1 VIIGAASV
9 CELTTDG
16 TLAVG
21 CGLWAV
27 GCGLWAVEGLLF
39 PIKSA
44 LQGSL
49 VYGAVLIDTL
59 LPVNRLRNTLQ
70 QAIVINRFQL

>member
-1 VIIGAASV
+1 MIIGAASV

-27 GCGLWAVEGLLF
+27 GCGLWAVGCGLWAVEGLLF
-39 PIKSA
+39 LIKSA
-44 LQGSL
+44 LQGRL
-49 VYGAVLIDTL
+49 VYRAVLINTL
-59 LPVNRLRNTLQ
+59 LPINCLGNT
-70 QAIVINRFQL
+70 FQ